1 MDKMNSLQKQSEISL
16 DEAYLHVQH
25 ALSITQAELDRYRQS
40 NFGKAFRVCEKM
52 RNLPRK
58 VGAVSQRFQQVR
70 KTRGWGHAL
79 ALSLSKLTGNS
90 PQTVQPLHYEDQSIP
105 NFGEKQLPRPEK
117 HSLVISWIVGGY
129 MPKGGGH
136 RNIFRMAYHLERFGH
151 VVNLYIAD
159 TPIDSLTLK
168 KMVREQ
174 MYPIQGKIVRY
185 EGEIAKSDVIVAT
198 HWETVKHV
206 QKHEAEAQTVCYFVQ
221 DYEPLFY
228 PMGSEHLLA
237 AETYTRGYFHVCS
250 GEWAAKTIAKRHG
263 AKAGHFQFPIDKS
276 IYQFTDKKRQPGQI
290 VFFAKP
296 EMPRRCFELGVAALE
311 ELYKINKNI
320 SVIMYGSPDARKFT
334 YSFPVT
340 VKAFVATL
348 GELAEIYNT
357 SEVGLAFS
365 TTNPSLVPYEMM
377 ACGLPIVDLMTEDS
391 EANYNNRFDIALLSA
406 PSPRSIA
413 QSINKLLQERQEW
426 TSRSDCG
433 IDFTS
438 TFPSELEAAR
448 TVERLIAA
456 AHADATGM
464 SGRGD

>member
-1 MDKMNSLQKQSEISL
+1 MNSKEQQPEIRI
-16 DEAYLHVQH
+16 DEAYLHVQR
-25 ALSITQAELDRYRQS
+25 ALSITQAELDRYRES
-40 NFGKAFRVCEKM
+40 YFGKAFRACEKM

-58 VGAVSQRFQQVR
+58 VGAISQRFHQVR
-70 KTRGWGHAL
+70 KTHGYRHAI
-79 ALSLSKLTGNS
+79 ALSLSKLTGS
-90 PQTVQPLHYEDQSIP
+90 APAVVESLRYEEQSTQIF
-105 NFGEKQLPRPEK
+105 NDEQLPRLEK
-117 HSLVISWIVGGY
+117 QPLVISWIVGGY

-151 VVNLYIAD
+151 IVNLYIAD

-168 KMVREQ
+168 KMVCEQ
-174 MYPIQGKIVRY
+174 MYPIQGTIVRY
-185 EGEIAKSDVIVAT
+185 EGKIAKSDVVVAT

-206 QKHEAEAQTVCYFVQ
+206 QKHESETRTVCYFVQ

-276 IYQFTDKKRQPGQI
+276 IYQFKNRKRETGQI

-311 ELYKINKNI
+311 ELYKINKDI
-320 SVIMYGSPDARKFT
+320 KIIMYGSPEAKKFA
-334 YSFPVT
+334 YGFPVT

-348 GELAEIYNT
+348 AELAEIYNT

-391 EANYNNRFDIALLSA
+391 EANYNNRFDIALLST
-406 PSPRSIA
+406 PSPKFIA
-413 QSINKLLQERQEW
+413 QSINQLLQDRQDW
-426 TSRSDCG
+426 TSRRDRG
-433 IDFTS
+433 IEFTS
-438 TFPSELEAAR
+438 TFPSEAEAAR
-448 TVERLIAA
+448 TVENLIATA
-456 AHADATGM
+456 YVDATGA
-464 SGRGD
+464 GRGAE